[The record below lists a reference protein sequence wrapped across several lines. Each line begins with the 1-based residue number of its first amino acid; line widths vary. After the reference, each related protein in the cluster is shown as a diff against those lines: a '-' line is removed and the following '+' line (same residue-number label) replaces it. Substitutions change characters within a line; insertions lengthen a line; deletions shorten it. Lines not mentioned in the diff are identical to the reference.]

1 MRTLTERI
9 ALPALPL
16 LLTAL
21 LTGCGQDTYGQDEKK
36 LQVEKG
42 DEFSLSVPVEAARGE
57 DWYLVSPEP
66 EKDVVRS
73 TGDREETEGSDDDGG
88 QSATHYFDFEAVGEG
103 TTRIRLLECPQS
115 GCAGGGDAGGEVSPS
130 PVPSG
135 SPTPDADERGRYH
148 TYEVT
153 VK

>member
-1 MRTLTERI
+1 MRTIATRL
-9 ALPALPL
+9 ALPA

-21 LTGCGQDTYGQDEKK
+21 LAGCAGPDTYEQDEKN
-36 LQVEKG
+36 LQVESG
-42 DEFSLSVPVEAARGE
+42 DEFSLSVPVETAMGE
-57 DWYLVSPEP
+57 DWYLGSPKP
-66 EKDVVRS
+66 EKGVVRS
-73 TGDREETEGSDDDGG
+73 TGDREETEGSDEDGG
-88 QSATHYFDFEAVGEG
+88 QSGTHYFDFKAVGPG
-103 TTRIRLLECPQS
+103 TTKIRLLECPQS

-148 TYEVT
+148 TYTVT